1 MNQLIVISNPCRWH
15 IPFYFPK
22 PSKLSPNAQT
32 FIYTNRHIKIMKTP
46 YDVKTNYKRLNRF
59 KPENFDF
66 SEKENVPPPP
76 PIMLRRSITSRH
88 IILSSRW

>member
-32 FIYTNRHIKIMKTP
+32 FIYTHRHIKIMEIP
-46 YDVKTNYKRLNRF
+46 YDIKTNYKRLNRI
-59 KPENFDF
+59 KPENFEISD
-66 SEKENVPPPP
+66 KENIPPPP
-76 PIMLRRSITSRH
+76 PIMLKRSYSNRHLTSH
-88 IILSSRW
+88 DKW